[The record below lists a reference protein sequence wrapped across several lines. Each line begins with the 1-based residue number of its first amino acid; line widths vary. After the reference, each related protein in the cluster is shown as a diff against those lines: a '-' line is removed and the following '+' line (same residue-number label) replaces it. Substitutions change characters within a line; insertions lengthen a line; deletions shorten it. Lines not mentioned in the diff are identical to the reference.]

1 MTEDGQPIDGTRY
14 DSIGLGYSQ
23 CRRED
28 PVLYE
33 KIISALGSSRTV
45 VNVGAGA
52 GSYEPRDRTVF
63 AVEPSEVMASQ
74 RSAGKP
80 PAIKATAD
88 RLPFHDKSVD
98 ACMTVLSLHHWYPH
112 QMAGVHEMQRI
123 ARDRIVI
130 LTIDP
135 RISAQMW
142 LMADYLHEVA
152 DLDNQIFPLPETI
165 CEWLGHAT
173 EIEVVPTRRDT
184 VDWSLV
190 SFWAHPERVL
200 NPAARAATSAFARQ
214 SRSVVDRVVSHV
226 ERDLKSGLWDEKHG
240 YLRGLNEYDAGMRM
254 ITAQL
259 QPPRSQNRWP

>member
-1 MTEDGQPIDGTRY
+1 MIEDGQPIDETRY
-14 DSIGLGYSQ
+14 DSIGIGYSQ

-33 KIISALGSSRTV
+33 KIISALGSSQTV

-52 GSYEPRDRTVF
+52 GSYEPRDRTVL
-63 AVEPSEVMASQ
+63 AVEPSEVMARQ
-74 RSAGKP
+74 RSPDKL
-80 PAIKATAD
+80 PAIKGTAD
-88 RLPFHDKSVD
+88 RLPFHDKSMD
-98 ACMTVLSLHHWYPH
+98 ACMTILSLHHWHPN
-112 QMAGVHEMQRI
+112 QKAGVHEMRRV

-130 LTIDP
+130 VTIDP

-152 DLDNQIFPLPETI
+152 DLDNQTFPLPETI
-165 CEWLGHAT
+165 CKWLGHAT
-173 EIEVVPTRRDT
+173 EIEVVPTSRDT

-200 NPAARAATSAFARQ
+200 DPAARAATSGFARQ
-214 SRSVVDRVVSHV
+214 SRAVIDRVVSHV

-254 ITAQL
+254 ITTQL
-259 QPPRSQNRWP
+259 QPPRSRNR

>member
-1 MTEDGQPIDGTRY
+1 MIEDGQPIDGTRY
-14 DSIGLGYSQ
+14 DSIGFGYSQ

-33 KIISALGSSRTV
+33 KIISALGSSQTV

-52 GSYEPRDRTVF
+52 GSYEPRDRTVL
-63 AVEPSEVMASQ
+63 AVEPSEVMARQ
-74 RSAGKP
+74 RSPDKL
-80 PAIKATAD
+80 PAIKGSAD
-88 RLPFHDKSVD
+88 RLPFHDKSMD
-98 ACMTVLSLHHWYPH
+98 ACMTILSLHHWHPN
-112 QMAGVHEMQRI
+112 QKAGVHEMRRV

-130 LTIDP
+130 VTIDP

-152 DLDNQIFPLPETI
+152 DLDHQIFPLPETI

-173 EIEVVPTRRDT
+173 EIEVVPTSRDT

-200 NPAARAATSAFARQ
+200 DPAARAATSGFARQ
-214 SRSVVDRVVSHV
+214 SRAVIDRVVSHV

-240 YLRGLNEYDAGMRM
+240 YLRGLNAYDAGMRI
-254 ITAQL
+254 ITTQL
-259 QPPRSQNRWP
+259 QPPRSTNR

>member
-1 MTEDGQPIDGTRY
+1 MIEDGQPIDGTRY
-14 DSIGLGYSQ
+14 DSIGFGYSQ

-33 KIISALGSSRTV
+33 KIISALGSSQTV

-52 GSYEPRDRTVF
+52 GSYEPRDRTVL
-63 AVEPSEVMASQ
+63 AVEPSEVMARQ
-74 RSAGKP
+74 RSPDKL
-80 PAIKATAD
+80 PAIKGTAD
-88 RLPFHDKSVD
+88 RLPFHDQSMD
-98 ACMTVLSLHHWYPH
+98 ACMTILSLHHWHPN
-112 QMAGVHEMQRI
+112 QKAGVHEMRRV

-130 LTIDP
+130 VTIDP

-152 DLDNQIFPLPETI
+152 DLDHQIFPLPETI

-173 EIEVVPTRRDT
+173 EIEVVPTSRDT

-200 NPAARAATSAFARQ
+200 DPAARAATSGFARQ
-214 SRSVVDRVVSHV
+214 SRAVIDRVVSHV

-240 YLRGLNEYDAGMRM
+240 YLRGLNAYDAGMRV
-254 ITAQL
+254 ITTQL
-259 QPPRSQNRWP
+259 QPPRTKNR

>member
-1 MTEDGQPIDGTRY
+1 MIEDGQPIDGTRY
-14 DSIGLGYSQ
+14 DSIGFGYSQ

-33 KIISALGSSRTV
+33 KIISALGSSQTV

-52 GSYEPRDRTVF
+52 GSYEPRDRTVL
-63 AVEPSEVMASQ
+63 AVEPSEVMARQ
-74 RSAGKP
+74 RSPDKL
-80 PAIKATAD
+80 PAIKGTAD
-88 RLPFHDKSVD
+88 RLPFHDQSMD
-98 ACMTVLSLHHWYPH
+98 ACMTILSLHHWHPN
-112 QMAGVHEMQRI
+112 QKAGVHEMRRV

-130 LTIDP
+130 VTIDP

-152 DLDNQIFPLPETI
+152 DLDHQIFPLPETI

-173 EIEVVPTRRDT
+173 EIEVVPTSRDT

-200 NPAARAATSAFARQ
+200 DPAARAATSGFARQ
-214 SRSVVDRVVSHV
+214 SRAVIDRVVSHV

-240 YLRGLNEYDAGMRM
+240 YLRGLNAYDAGMRV
-254 ITAQL
+254 ITTQL
-259 QPPRSQNRWP
+259 QPPRSRNR

>member
-1 MTEDGQPIDGTRY
+1 MIDDGQSIDGTRY
-14 DSIGLGYSQ
+14 DSIGVGYSQ

-33 KIISALGSSRTV
+33 KIISALGSTQTV

-52 GSYEPRDRTVF
+52 GSYEPRDRTVL
-63 AVEPSEVMASQ
+63 AVEPSQVMARQ
-74 RSAGKP
+74 RRSRNL

-88 RLPFHDKSVD
+88 QLPFHDKSID
-98 ACMTVLSLHHWYPH
+98 ACMTVLSLHHWHPK
-112 QMAGVHEMQRI
+112 QMAGVHEMRRI
-123 ARDRIVI
+123 ARERIVI
-130 LTIDP
+130 VTIDP
-135 RISAQMW
+135 RISGQMW

-152 DLDNQIFPLPETI
+152 DLDNRTFPLPETI
-165 CEWLGHAT
+165 CEWLGPAT
-173 EIEVVPTRRDT
+173 EIEVVPISRDT

-214 SRSVVDRVVSHV
+214 SSSVVDRVVSHV

-254 ITAQL
+254 ITARL
-259 QPPRSQNRWP
+259 QPQLPGAL

>member
-1 MTEDGQPIDGTRY
+1 MIEDGRPSDGTRY

-33 KIISALGSSRTV
+33 KIIAALGSSQTV

-52 GSYEPRDRTVF
+52 GSYEPRDRTVL
-63 AVEPSEVMASQ
+63 AVEPSEVMARQ
-74 RSAGKP
+74 RSWDKL

-98 ACMTVLSLHHWYPH
+98 ACMTVLSLHHWNPN
-112 QMAGVHEMQRI
+112 QMAGVHEMRRI

-130 LTIDP
+130 VTIDP

-142 LMADYLHEVA
+142 LMADYLPEVA
-152 DLDNQIFPLPETI
+152 DLDNRIFPLPETI
-165 CEWLGHAT
+165 GDWLGPAT
-173 EIEVVPTRRDT
+173 EIEVIPTSRDT

-200 NPAARAATSAFARQ
+200 NPAARGATSAFARQ
-214 SRSVVDRVVSHV
+214 SRTVVDRVVSHV
-226 ERDLKSGLWDEKHG
+226 ARDLNSGLWDEKHG
-240 YLRGLNEYDAGMRM
+240 YLRGLSEYDAGMRM
-254 ITAQL
+254 ITTRL
-259 QPPRSQNRWP
+259 RPPRSQSR

>member
-1 MTEDGQPIDGTRY
+1 MIEDGQPIDGTRY
-14 DSIGLGYSQ
+14 DSIGFGYSQ

-33 KIISALGSSRTV
+33 KIISALGSSQAV

-52 GSYEPRDRTVF
+52 GSYEPRDRTVL
-63 AVEPSEVMASQ
+63 AVEPSEVMARQ
-74 RSAGKP
+74 RSPDKL
-80 PAIKATAD
+80 PAIKGTAD
-88 RLPFHDKSVD
+88 RLPFHDKSMD
-98 ACMTVLSLHHWYPH
+98 ACMTILSLHHWYPN
-112 QMAGVHEMQRI
+112 QKAGVHEMRRV

-130 LTIDP
+130 VTIDP

-152 DLDNQIFPLPETI
+152 DLDHQIFPLPETI

-173 EIEVVPTRRDT
+173 EIEVVPTSRDT

-200 NPAARAATSAFARQ
+200 DPAARAATSGFARQ
-214 SRSVVDRVVSHV
+214 SRAVIDRVVSHV

-240 YLRGLNEYDAGMRM
+240 YLRGLNAYDAGMRI
-254 ITAQL
+254 ITTQL
-259 QPPRSQNRWP
+259 QPPRSTNR

>member
-1 MTEDGQPIDGTRY
+1 MIEDRHSIGGTRY
-14 DSIGLGYSQ
+14 NSIGVGYSQ

-33 KIISALGSSRTV
+33 KIISALGNCQTV

-52 GSYEPRDRTVF
+52 GSYEPRDRIVV
-63 AVEPSEVMASQ
+63 AVEPSEVMARQ
-74 RSAGKP
+74 RSSDKFP
-80 PAIKATAD
+80 PIKATAD
-88 RLPFHDKSVD
+88 QLPFHDKSVD
-98 ACMTVLSLHHWYPH
+98 ACMTVLSVHHWHPN
-112 QMAGVHEMQRI
+112 QMAGVHEMRRI
-123 ARDRIVI
+123 SRDRIVI
-130 LTIDP
+130 VTIDP

-152 DLDNQIFPLPETI
+152 DLDNQIFPFPETI
-165 CEWLGHAT
+165 CGWLGDAT

-184 VDWSLV
+184 EDWSLV

-226 ERDLKSGLWDEKHG
+226 ERDLRSGLWDEKYGH
-240 YLRGLNEYDAGMRM
+240 LRGLNEYDAGTRM
-254 ITAQL
+254 ITARL
-259 QPPRSQNRWP
+259 QPPRPQSAG

>member
-1 MTEDGQPIDGTRY
+1 MIEDGQPIDGTRY
-14 DSIGLGYSQ
+14 DSIGFGYSQ

-33 KIISALGSSRTV
+33 KIISALGSSQTV

-52 GSYEPRDRTVF
+52 GSYEPRDRTVL
-63 AVEPSEVMASQ
+63 AVEPSEVMARQ
-74 RSAGKP
+74 RSPDKL
-80 PAIKATAD
+80 PAIKGTAD
-88 RLPFHDKSVD
+88 RLPFHDKSMD
-98 ACMTVLSLHHWYPH
+98 ACMTILSLHHWHPN
-112 QMAGVHEMQRI
+112 QKAGVHEMRRV

-130 LTIDP
+130 VTIDP

-152 DLDNQIFPLPETI
+152 DLDHQIFPLPETI

-173 EIEVVPTRRDT
+173 EIEVVPTSRDT

-200 NPAARAATSAFARQ
+200 DPAARAATSGFARQ
-214 SRSVVDRVVSHV
+214 SRAVIDRVVSHV

-240 YLRGLNEYDAGMRM
+240 YLRGLNAYDAGMRI
-254 ITAQL
+254 ITTQL
-259 QPPRSQNRWP
+259 QPPRSTNR